1 MDEKNIELLNLDLK
15 PLTLDTMTIEH
26 FTAKWFMVYYFALG
40 LLLLCS
46 SIAFVIKAKDCTK
59 YLHSEIKTDD
69 PPALLRTA
77 LKYFFI
83 FTIPGLVFSFF
94 PFFWYE
100 LLFALWS
107 LLMIFVIG
115 SRLVYWPQTRR
126 LLENYSKKIP
136 LFTRLTGVMI
146 FVISLVIIL
155 LGYQELQRLFPVQ

>member
-1 MDEKNIELLNLDLK
+1 
-15 PLTLDTMTIEH
+15 MTIGQ
-26 FTAKWFMVYYFALG
+26 FTAKWFTAYYFALG

-46 SIAFVIKAKDCTK
+46 GFAFVIKTKACTK

-69 PPALLRTA
+69 PPALLRTV

-83 FTIPGLVFSFF
+83 FTIPGLIFSFF

-107 LLMIFVIG
+107 LLIIFVIG
-115 SRLVYWPQTRR
+115 SQLVHWPQTRC

-136 LFTRLTGVMI
+136 LFTRLTGVMM